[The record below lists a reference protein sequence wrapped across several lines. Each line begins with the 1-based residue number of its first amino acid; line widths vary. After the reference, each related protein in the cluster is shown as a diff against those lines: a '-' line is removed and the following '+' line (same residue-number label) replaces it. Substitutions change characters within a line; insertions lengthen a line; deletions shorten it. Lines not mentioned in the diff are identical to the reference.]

1 MFIYIHTFIHSPGLK
16 CIWLKHHQT
25 RSLGLLK
32 LSAGGARIVLSVFVY
47 PLGLSPWSHEHADTN
62 SKKQAIGLGS
72 SHQANKKVQL
82 GEHTLIE

>member
-1 MFIYIHTFIHSPGLK
+1 MFIYIHTFIHSPRLK
-16 CIWLKHHQT
+16 CIWLKHPQT

-72 SHQANKKVQL
+72 SHQASKKVQL
-82 GEHTLIE
+82 GEHTLIT